1 VVLPAQPPD
10 RAARFWRI
18 DGPAAVADAGHEAD
32 LVSAIVVP
40 ASATRGMLG
49 RLFGR

>member
-1 VVLPAQPPD
+1 LVSN
-10 RAARFWRI
+10 AALA
-18 DGPAAVADAGHEAD
+18 AAVADAGYEAD
-32 LVSAIVVP
+32 LVSAIVIP